1 MQTPNGSVHINT
13 LLGRND
19 IKQTK
24 MENLLDLKKFHK
36 RSERER
42 ERWFSMIHTLGPRRG
57 TEQ

>member
-42 ERWFSMIHTLGPRRG
+42 ERGGS
-57 TEQ
+57 Q